1 MVFESFISFS
11 VTVCSLQL
19 KGAEAEASGI
29 SRFRS
34 RIDQSHLLRYSLQQH
49 MLMLSL

>member
-1 MVFESFISFS
+1 MVYESSISFS

-19 KGAEAEASGI
+19 YSAEASGI

-34 RIDQSHLLRYSLQQH
+34 RIDQSYLLRYSLQQH
-49 MLMLSL
+49 MLMLNL